1 MELNYLSIP
10 KLQRLHR
17 WSLGMFVVNFN
28 ALAQTSDFRI
38 ERRQFFFLCWMQG
51 SKLKYQTP
59 HRQQTECPLTNRRSY
74 RGSSKNLN
82 SAPVPMISEHSA
94 YSTPLPVGFSSRLWW
109 FTCSLLLIAMLWHRQ
124 AIFELKEDKLSSH
137 VECRIRSQ
145 GLRHQIAS
153 RLNARWQWI
162 SNFMMNV
169 ITHLSRD

>member
-17 WSLGMFVVNFN
+17 WSLIMFVVNFD
-28 ALAQTSDFRI
+28 ALAQASDIRI
-38 ERRQFFFLCWMQG
+38 ERRTFFFLCWMQG
-51 SKLKYQTP
+51 SKLKSQTP
-59 HRQQTECPLTNRRSY
+59 NRRSY

-94 YSTPLPVGFSSRLWW
+94 YSTPLPVGFSTRLWW
-109 FTCSLLLIAMLWHRQ
+109 YTCSLLLISMLWHRQ
-124 AIFELKEDKLSSH
+124 ATFESKEDKLSSS

-145 GLRHQIAS
+145 GLRHQITS

-162 SNFMMNV
+162 SNFIMNI
-169 ITHLSRD
+169 ITHPSYD